1 MGETLAAA
9 ARKTNDAKVL
19 KKLGVKTR
27 LLSVPDT
34 LPALKKGIID
44 AAEITSPDR
53 DINFG
58 FHKITKYNY
67 YPSWFQQTGPG
78 ELILNKKIW
87 EGLSKTAQSII
98 NTTCDQIYFATAVD
112 MFCCLR
118 KCYAN
123 LTPSLRHPYAKL
135 ESSCLR
141 HGLRPAYATICPDPG

>member
-1 MGETLAAA
+1 MG
-9 ARKTNDAKVL
+9 
-19 KKLGVKTR
+19 KKLQ
-27 LLSVPDT
+27 LSILYLSIDLITIATPN

-87 EGLSKTAQSII
+87 ESYSGVYSHA
-98 NTTCDQIYFATAVD
+98 
-112 MFCCLR
+112 
-118 KCYAN
+118 
-123 LTPSLRHPYAKL
+123 
-135 ESSCLR
+135 
-141 HGLRPAYATICPDPG
+141 